1 MGKGERGGEREGER
15 EGEGGAGGMIMVE
28 ESSGRKA
35 ARGRDMA
42 GARGEGERG
51 RLG

>member
-28 ESSGRKA
+28 ESSGRKV
-35 ARGRDMA
+35 ARGARD
-42 GARGEGERG
+42 GGGREGRARGGG
-51 RLG
+51 